1 MKWLLTRI
9 LAGLAALLVVVVGA
23 GVLLAAQYAGSP
35 AAWATSTGRNAA
47 WLGGAW
53 VTGDAGREE
62 YASLASRTERGGISE
77 LYVYLGEID
86 EDGTLAPDGYA
97 AAAEFLAWA
106 ERELPDVRV
115 LGWMNYAAEGSSL
128 VHDRFDEEQR
138 EAVAAAAGAVREAGF
153 DGVHLAVA
161 PVTTNDPSLPKLVEQ
176 VRTAIGADGV
186 LSVQVQPVE
195 LVPGA
200 RVPSF
205 VLSGEEK
212 YWSKGYLARV
222 TEQADIVVVPG
233 HDSGMP
239 MSSLYGGFMV
249 RQVEETLSALD
260 GPDDTIERENPVAVR
275 FGVPAFDDTTW
286 GEPSGAESVETAT
299 EAVRI
304 GLTDNGE
311 RDNVGMAVY
320 LLDDADAPDWDA
332 FLTGWVD
339 PGGVEAEE

>member
-23 GVLLAAQYAGSP
+23 GALLAAQYTGSP
-35 AAWATSTGRNAA
+35 AAWAVSTGHNAA
-47 WLGGAW
+47 WLGESW
-53 VTGDAGREE
+53 VQGKAGREA
-62 YASLASRTERGGISE
+62 YASLASRVERGGISE
-77 LYVYLGEID
+77 LYVYVGEID
-86 EDGTLAPDGYA
+86 DDGTLAPEGYA
-97 AAAEFLAWA
+97 AASEFLAWA
-106 ERELPDVRV
+106 EKELPDVRV
-115 LGWMNYAAEGSSL
+115 LGWMNYTTEGSSL
-128 VHDRFDEEQR
+128 VQDRFDEEQR
-138 EAVAAAAGAVREAGF
+138 DAVAAAAGAVRKAGF

-161 PVTTNDPSLPKLVEQ
+161 PVTTNDPSLPKLVAQ
-176 VRTAIGADGV
+176 VRTAIGADSV

-205 VLSGEEK
+205 VLSGQEK

-233 HDSGMP
+233 HGSGMP
-239 MSSLYGGFMV
+239 LSSLYGGFMV
-249 RQVEETLSALD
+249 REVAETLSALD
-260 GPDDTIERENPVAVR
+260 GPDATDESEEPVAVR

-286 GEPSGAESVETAT
+286 GEPSGAESVETAV

-304 GLTDNGE
+304 GLTDSGE

-320 LLDDADAPDWDA
+320 LLDDADAQDWDA

-339 PGGVEAEE
+339 VEG